1 MHVKPTHKR
10 HKPSSVKIPYDTD
23 LRSDLSGSLKSPE
36 GLQSLY
42 ILIRTDR
49 CARKSRKLDTYKDL
63 MKDAGSE
70 EVTDAYESA
79 VRGNEMI
86 LVCGEAALERFGRE
100 IQSCRR
106 ASFDRAAAP
115 FPRLP
120 LRASPQPDVA
130 SLRPRGG
137 SAIASAVG
145 SAR

>member
-23 LRSDLSGSLKSPE
+23 LYDPTFRALLKSPE

-42 ILIRTDR
+42 ILIQNGWVRAKVR
-49 CARKSRKLDTYKDL
+49 ESLDTYKDL

-100 IQSCRR
+100 MQSYKTRVLGSGSS
-106 ASFDRAAAP
+106 ASSESSPSSVAAA
-115 FPRLP
+115 
-120 LRASPQPDVA
+120 
-130 SLRPRGG
+130 
-137 SAIASAVG
+137 
-145 SAR
+145 

>member
-10 HKPSSVKIPYDTD
+10 HKPSAVKIPYDTD
-23 LRSDLSGSLKSPE
+23 LYDPTFRALLKSPE

-42 ILIRTDR
+42 ILIQNGWVRAKVR
-49 CARKSRKLDTYKDL
+49 ESLDTYKDL

-100 IQSCRR
+100 MQSYKARVLGSGS
-106 ASFDRAAAP
+106 ASSEAPPPSVAAA
-115 FPRLP
+115 
-120 LRASPQPDVA
+120 
-130 SLRPRGG
+130 
-137 SAIASAVG
+137 
-145 SAR
+145 